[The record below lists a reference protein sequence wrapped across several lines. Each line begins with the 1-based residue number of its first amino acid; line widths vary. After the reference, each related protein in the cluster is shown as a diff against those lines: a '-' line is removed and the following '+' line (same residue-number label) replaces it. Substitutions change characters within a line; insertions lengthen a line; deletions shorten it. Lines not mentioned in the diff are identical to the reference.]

1 MQQTN
6 TNKIKMQ
13 SIKIKAVRPTKA
25 GKCQLITDNL
35 Q

>member
-1 MQQTN
+1 
-6 TNKIKMQ
+6 MQ